1 MPILTT
7 CLKYAVIINRVT
19 GHIMVNDEILIYS
32 PGRREGRQRLQYL
45 MGTKLAGDEAKAFS
59 FLMRMNGRL
68 H

>member
-7 CLKYAVIINRVT
+7 CLKYAVIINTVT

-32 PGRREGRQRLQYL
+32 PGRREERQRLQCL
-45 MGTKLAGDEAKAFS
+45 MGAKLAGDEAKAFS
-59 FLMRMNGRL
+59 SLMRTNGKP